1 MRYKFEDI
9 EGIGRAYG
17 SKLSKAGFNAT
28 DDLLKHCGS
37 TKGRRQVAAASGL
50 DEGQL
55 LKWANMADLMRI
67 RGIGK
72 QFSELLE
79 AAGVDTV
86 KELRTRRADNLATKM
101 KEANAAK
108 KLTRST
114 PSERQV
120 AGWIDQAKSMAPMIS
135 H

>member
-28 DDLLKHCGS
+28 DDLLKQCGS
-37 TKGRRQVAAASGL
+37 AKGRRQVAAASGL

-55 LKWANMADLMRI
+55 LNGPTWPISCASA
-67 RGIGK
+67 GIGK

-108 KLTRST
+108 KPTRAT
-114 PSERQV
+114 PTERQV